1 MKIHPGLNN
10 KALLPYTHQRC
21 GSGIEHVVERPV
33 CTTQVTVKYNLPDIT
48 TEITVNSA
56 TRPRGCPADLTLP
69 SPSRIG
75 LTYLRILRLILRY
88 FFHVAR
94 KRNDIH
100 KIGHNFSVPL
110 SSFKVLKLRF
120 IIGELIVDIGRV

>member
-1 MKIHPGLNN
+1 M
-10 KALLPYTHQRC
+10 
-21 GSGIEHVVERPV
+21 

-75 LTYLRILRLILRY
+75 LTYPAKDITINFRV
-88 FFHVAR
+88 FFFFYVAR